1 MARQANAARLSKY
14 TRDKKSQQDRW
25 NIWRKVQLTVTDSL
39 AGFHCF
45 HAQTDTSWGE
55 KLIKYWICFCYKLK
69 GPKELAGA
77 FLGLFMDFTW
87 LGHLYAPPNI
97 SCLRP
102 MCYNSSNTSNVRWWS
117 KTASNNS
124 SVISFVI
131 RAAGQSLI
139 AISSQSNLQLK
150 SAVMSPAGRMR
161 PFFMYNGGRVMTER
175 TDNDRRS
182 RKRSKARE
190 LPHTRMSL
198 WGIERENR

>member
-1 MARQANAARLSKY
+1 MEHLTESTANGHRLPRAFPLFPCSDWHKLRKNWRLNTEFVSATNLRSKRTY
-14 TRDKKSQQDRW
+14 RCISRTFHGLYLTGPPLWCPPTPQ
-25 NIWRKVQLTVTDSL
+25 NI
-39 AGFHCF
+39 
-45 HAQTDTSWGE
+45 
-55 KLIKYWICFCYKLK
+55 
-69 GPKELAGA
+69 P
-77 FLGLFMDFTW
+77 
-87 LGHLYAPPNI
+87 
-97 SCLRP
+97 CLWP
-102 MCYNSSNTSNVRWWS
+102 MCYNSSKTSNVCWWS

-182 RKRSKARE
+182 RKKSKARE

-198 WGIERENR
+198 WRIERENR